1 MQLQHQQEQQIERQS
16 EEKEEEEEEDSKSLL
31 PLHQTVFDLLS
42 PVLFLVERFHGAASD
57 ETSIVW
63 STFEIRMASW
73 LLHFF
78 GIDGEWMKLLR
89 SLFSSVQKEVNRNS
103 LLSLALGIGKE
114 ELSKE
119 VSDVGNRM
127 ADWLI
132 E

>member
-16 EEKEEEEEEDSKSLL
+16 EEKEEEEDSKSLL

-89 SLFSSVQKEVNRNS
+89 SLSSSVHKVVNRDS

>member
-16 EEKEEEEEEDSKSLL
+16 EETDSKSLL

-57 ETSIVW
+57 ETSIIW
-63 STFEIRMASW
+63 STFQIRMASW

-89 SLFSSVQKEVNRNS
+89 TLFTSVQKEVNRDS
-103 LLSLALGIGKE
+103 LLAFAVGIGKE
-114 ELSKE
+114 ELSSE
-119 VSDVGNRM
+119 VFDVG
-127 ADWLI
+127 I
-132 E
+132 ERGWIG